1 MYIYYLFNYL
11 FIYFASF
18 IYEFIYWHLLSISSI
33 EFQGKRC
40 DLNFLAHKHYSQTQG
55 YRMRLLSSTFSPNGL
70 GYKMPTSIFTSL
82 QKGRILCHKMP
93 ISLVTNLQKEKK
105 PLLQNP
111 PVIFSKSKQDGTS
124 FATKMLSN
132 KHPLFL
138 HLLHLIQKHLFKPL
152 SPSPVGVHPPR
163 F

>member
-105 PLLQNP
+105 
-111 PVIFSKSKQDGTS
+111 T
-124 FATKMLSN
+124 FATKSPRHFQQVQTRWNILCYKNVVEQASSLSAPVAH
-132 KHPLFL
+132 HPEASF
-138 HLLHLIQKHLFKPL
+138 
-152 SPSPVGVHPPR
+152 
-163 F
+163 